1 MEVTL
6 DGAGLIQQLQS
17 EYDILWETP
26 TNLVSALAQELTQE
40 EEVTLN
46 SAADLLVLFGASND
60 AERPSEVRIYQ
71 TTHLMGKKT

>member
-1 MEVTL
+1 MPIPVPKEPVKLNLT
-6 DGAGLIQQLQS
+6 GAGLIEQLQS

-46 SAADLLVLFGASND
+46 SAADLLVLFGASD
-60 AERPSEVRIYQ
+60 SAESPSEV
-71 TTHLMGKKT
+71 GV